1 MPVAQHQSGVRAQK
15 VKFQVGKIK
24 RAHSPAIR
32 ITFFV
37 TRENGIPATGCAVAS
52 GKSEIRGMP
61 VAGEK
66 CVNVAAIPGFLL
78 SFEDRLNGSGMSLKD
93 RLSIGGFVSGRGA
106 SR

>member
-1 MPVAQHQSGVRAQK
+1 
-15 VKFQVGKIK
+15 
-24 RAHSPAIR
+24 
-32 ITFFV
+32 
-37 TRENGIPATGCAVAS
+37 
-52 GKSEIRGMP
+52 MP